1 VCGRALVRVSN
12 QQKRWGE
19 NKKTKTKTKQKQKQN
34 KKNVKN
40 SRR

>member
-19 NKKTKTKTKQKQKQN
+19 NKKTKKKKTKTKTKQKKR
-34 KKNVKN
+34 KK
-40 SRR
+40 